1 MTSKKTQLA
10 IALAS
15 LGIGSSA
22 FAQTQPID
30 VPGSAYGPTW
40 TGAYLGA
47 AVGIEAMVNRTN
59 LSSFGSSLNVDGLG
73 GQGAFGSIYGG
84 FDYQFMPQALI
95 GALAEL
101 SYGGLDSTV
110 SAQVPGA
117 GANLTTHPDLG
128 WALLLRA
135 GVLPTPSTLLY
146 AIGGYTGQSIHTTA
160 SAFGG
165 GGSAFL
171 DSRDT
176 FNGWTIGTGIETK
189 LGAGWA
195 GKIEYRYS
203 QYEQKTLP
211 NTNLSMSP
219 SIHTARLGLSYRFG
233 APGGATAEAAQAAS
247 ERKVNWT
254 GIYLGGAAGAGA
266 LSNNVNASS
275 GGASAN
281 ANTGGQGLLGS
292 VFVGADYQF
301 TDRVLVGLMGD
312 LTWPN
317 LQTTTSSAGGNAFA
331 TVSSRQNMT
340 WSVLGRVGFL
350 PTPSTLLYAAA
361 GYTGTTFTT
370 SISAGAGG
378 AFASASQDTTLGG
391 WTIGPGVE
399 MRIADGWSTRVEY
412 RYTQFGQASAYG
424 STFQPSNQTVRA
436 GLSYK
441 FGVGN

>member
-1 MTSKKTQLA
+1 MISKKTHLA
-10 IALAS
+10 VAMACF
-15 LGIGSSA
+15 GMGSSA

-30 VPGSAYGPTW
+30 VPASAYGPTW

-47 AVGIEAMVNRTN
+47 AVGVQAMVDRAN
-59 LSSFGSSLNVDGLG
+59 LSGFGPTLNADALG
-73 GQGAFGSIYGG
+73 GQGAFGAIYGG

-146 AIGGYTGQSIHTTA
+146 GIGGYSGQSIHTTA

-176 FNGWTIGTGIETK
+176 FNGWTIGAGIETK
-189 LGAGWA
+189 LGAGWST
-195 GKIEYRYS
+195 KVEYRYS
-203 QYEQKTLP
+203 QYGQKTLP
-211 NTNLSMSP
+211 GTGLSLWP
-219 SIHTARLGLSYRFG
+219 SIHTARLGLNYRFG
-233 APGGATAEAAQAAS
+233 APGGATSEATEAAS

-254 GIYLGGAAGAGA
+254 GVYLGGAAGAGA
-266 LSNNVNASS
+266 LSNNVNASF

-292 VFVGADYQF
+292 VFAGADYQF
-301 TDRVLVGLMGD
+301 TDRALVGVMGD
-312 LTWPN
+312 LTWAG
-317 LQTTTSSAGGNAFA
+317 LQSTTSSTAGNAFA
-331 TVSSRQNMT
+331 NVTSRQNMS
-340 WSVLGRVGFL
+340 WSILGRIGFL

-370 SISAGAGG
+370 TVSAGAGG
-378 AFASASQDTTLGG
+378 TFTGASQDSTLGG

-399 MRIADGWSTRVEY
+399 MRIADGWSTRIEY

-424 STFQPSNQTVRA
+424 ATFQPSNQTVRA

-441 FGVGN
+441 FGGGH

>member
-1 MTSKKTQLA
+1 MISKKTHLA
-10 IALAS
+10 VAMAC
-15 LGIGSSA
+15 LGMGSSA

-30 VPGSAYGPTW
+30 VPASAYGPTW

-47 AVGIEAMVNRTN
+47 AVGVQAMVDRAN
-59 LSSFGSSLNVDGLG
+59 LSGFGPTLNADALG
-73 GQGAFGSIYGG
+73 GQGAFGAIYGG

-146 AIGGYTGQSIHTTA
+146 GIGGYSGQSIHTTA

-176 FNGWTIGTGIETK
+176 FNGWTIGAGIETK
-189 LGAGWA
+189 LGAGWST
-195 GKIEYRYS
+195 KVEYRYS
-203 QYEQKTLP
+203 QYGQKTLP
-211 NTNLSMSP
+211 GTGLSLWP
-219 SIHTARLGLSYRFG
+219 SIHTARLGLNYRFG
-233 APGGATAEAAQAAS
+233 APGGATSEATEAAS

-254 GIYLGGAAGAGA
+254 GVYLGGAAGAGA
-266 LSNNVNASS
+266 LSNNVNASF

-292 VFVGADYQF
+292 VFAGADYQF
-301 TDRVLVGLMGD
+301 TDRALVGVMGD
-312 LTWPN
+312 LTWAG
-317 LQTTTSSAGGNAFA
+317 LQSTTSSTAGNAFA
-331 TVSSRQNMT
+331 NVTSRQNMS
-340 WSVLGRVGFL
+340 WSILGRIGFL

-370 SISAGAGG
+370 TVSAGAGG
-378 AFASASQDTTLGG
+378 TFTGASQDSTLGG

-399 MRIADGWSTRVEY
+399 MRIADGWSTRIEY

-424 STFQPSNQTVRA
+424 ATFQPSNQTVRA

-441 FGVGN
+441 FGGGY